1 MLIKFFPHGKGSGS
15 GPVDYVTK
23 EQGREGSP
31 PEVLRGDPQQTTD
44 LINSIDREW
53 RYTSGVISFA
63 EEDAPT
69 EAELNQV
76 MDEFEQT
83 AFAGLEREQYDVLW
97 VKHSH
102 TGNGRAELHFVSPRM
117 ELRTG
122 KALNIAPP
130 GWEPTFRPL
139 REALNAEKGWAD
151 PADPKRVRGLQR
163 VPEGPK
169 RLKSRESINEY
180 LQERVAAGQ
189 VQNRAGLVEA
199 LTEAGL
205 EVPRQGKDYVTA
217 LDPDSGDKWRLKGE
231 IYRKDWTYDGQLER
245 AAASQDR
252 GRQEGAGQSQ
262 SRAGEDWQGPDGQ
275 ARIRAAAARTELGE
289 RVRKRAEDHLKR
301 YRADEGRDYPER
313 GQEPERASDGPGGPT
328 GQVQRGEPAPAQK
341 GECVDDLGTDRLSP
355 DRPERFRLGLDSVQL
370 GQIRAGIHE
379 SRENRPGRPDQKTE
393 ERAERPDRRE
403 HTRTRSAERDR
414 AGRDQR
420 SVRDVPEPSGREGSE
435 RPVGVFN
442 HKPGNGAET
451 AGREN
456 RELSHD
462 RTGKTA
468 LSRIEQ
474 IGSALQRSA
483 RAIAAR
489 TGAIQGWFGRI
500 EGALRERLGRARAGA
515 EERERGNTR
524 SASALL
530 PDRRQPRHPAG
541 ANQRLERAGRT
552 LGRHLAELNRTLPEL
567 ERGAGEFARA
577 VRPAQGRAGQLPR
590 TLVGTSYELRLRK
603 ERDLERQRRAGR
615 DTDWGMGM

>member
-1 MLIKFFPHGKGSGS
+1 MLIKFFARGKGSGS
-15 GPVDYVTK
+15 GPVEYVTK
-23 EQGREGSP
+23 EEDREVSP
-31 PEVLRGDPQQTTD
+31 PEVLRGDPERTTE
-44 LINSIDREW
+44 LIDSIDREW

-63 EEDAPT
+63 EEDAPS
-69 EAELNQV
+69 ESDLEQV

-83 AFAGLEREQYDVLW
+83 AFAGLEREQYDILW

-102 TGNGRAELHFVSPRM
+102 TGKGRAELHFVSPRM

-122 KALNIAPP
+122 KSLNIAPP
-130 GWEPTFRPL
+130 GWEATFRPL
-139 REALNAEKGWAD
+139 REALNAEKGWGD
-151 PADPKRVRGLQR
+151 PDDPKRVRVLQR
-163 VPEGPK
+163 APEGSK

-189 VQNRAGLVEA
+189 VQNRTGLVEA

-262 SRAGEDWQGPDGQ
+262 GRAGEDWQGPDGQ

-289 RVRKRAEDHLKR
+289 RVRKRAADHIER
-301 YRADEGRDYPER
+301 YREAEGRNSPER
-313 GQEPERASDGPGGPT
+313 GHEPQRPSGGSGGPV
-328 GQVQRGEPAPAQK
+328 GELQRGKSPAAAD
-341 GECVDDLGTDRLSP
+341 GANLDVRGDGGLSA
-355 DRPERFRLGLDSVQL
+355 DCPERFRFGLDSAEL
-370 GQIRAGIHE
+370 EHIRAGIHE

-435 RPVGVFN
+435 RPVGVLN

-451 AGREN
+451 AGRED

-462 RTGKTA
+462 GTGKTA

-530 PDRRQPRHPAG
+530 PDRRQSRSSAG

-552 LGRHLAELNRTLPEL
+552 LGRHLAELNRALPEL
-567 ERGAGEFARA
+567 ERCAGEFARA
-577 VRPAQGRAGQLPR
+577 VRPTQGRAGQLPR
-590 TLVGTSYELRLRK
+590 ALVGASYELRLRK
-603 ERDLERQRRAGR
+603 DRDLERQRRAGR
-615 DTDWGMGM
+615 DTDRGMGM